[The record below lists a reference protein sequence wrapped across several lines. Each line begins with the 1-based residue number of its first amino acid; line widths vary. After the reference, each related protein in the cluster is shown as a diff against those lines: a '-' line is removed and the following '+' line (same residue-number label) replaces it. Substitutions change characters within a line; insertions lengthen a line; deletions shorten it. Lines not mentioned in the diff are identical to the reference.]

1 MFWSGLYIVP
11 QIKTWHCATPFLK
24 KYLLSTLCFYELNF
38 LSAGEIWHFGE
49 SYKGHTHLMHHIEIG
64 FQNPRSF
71 NIQIC
76 LMLSLCNVQRKKA
89 TRIIPDHT
97 YHSFMMLC
105 LGSGVIPHYIFHE
118 LSQHPGLQFKVN
130 SWDFSLASYQ
140 MQFKWPSFSAVNTN
154 WDKLIHPEI
163 LRRNSNI

>member
-1 MFWSGLYIVP
+1 
-11 QIKTWHCATPFLK
+11 
-24 KYLLSTLCFYELNF
+24 
-38 LSAGEIWHFGE
+38 
-49 SYKGHTHLMHHIEIG
+49 MHHIEIG

-105 LGSGVIPHYIFHE
+105 LGNGVIPHYIFHE
-118 LSQHPGLQFKVN
+118 LSQHPGL
-130 SWDFSLASYQ
+130 
-140 MQFKWPSFSAVNTN
+140 
-154 WDKLIHPEI
+154 
-163 LRRNSNI
+163 